1 MGCQG
6 RRAQIVVVFVF
17 NLGRESRLSLFLRN
31 CCCCYFFLCVG
42 RVLYILMMDPSFFKS
57 SSSRPELHMQ
67 KWVLSLSLFFF
78 LLLGSQQPIVREEWV
93 GEAITTRHVPLL
105 SRSQRFA
112 LMSTHFSLLYSG
124 IIFFPFFF
132 ILEMPLVLSFS
143 LSAPSSQLYF

>member
-1 MGCQG
+1 M
-6 RRAQIVVVFVF
+6 RRWGFIYSDDGSLIFQVVK
-17 NLGRESRLSLFLRN
+17 LPSRIT
-31 CCCCYFFLCVG
+31 YGKVG
-42 RVLYILMMDPSFFKS
+42 
-57 SSSRPELHMQ
+57 
-67 KWVLSLSLFFF
+67 SLSLF

-132 ILEMPLVLSFS
+132 YFGDAISSFIFSFCPVVSTLFLGSQSKLDCFLLVPESIDACFYS
-143 LSAPSSQLYF
+143 NH